1 MKKSILSL
9 GLVALVLAATAGRSF
24 GDYWKHDNGGYW
36 GTDHQHHAWVH
47 HHHHRGYYNE
57 NHIFISVP

>member
-9 GLVALVLAATAGRSF
+9 GLVALVMVFGASRSF
-24 GDYWKHDNGGYW
+24 GDYWQHDNHGYY
-36 GTDHQHHAWVH
+36 DPNHHYHKWYY
-47 HHHHRGYYNE
+47 HHHHRGYYDT